1 MSFAVPLYLHNNST
15 LYHLFS
21 LLFIDNPI
29 PLRMNPT
36 LLLTVFFFL
45 FQNYN
50 LHKNLKNTYKCDMII
65 KDKANYWIL
74 DQIIDAEFEDI
85 K

>member
-1 MSFAVPLYLHNNST
+1 MQFLNFQDKRWIVVSKLNIHHVNNP
-15 LYHLFS
+15 
-21 LLFIDNPI
+21 D
-29 PLRMNPT
+29 
-36 LLLTVFFFL
+36 
-45 FQNYN
+45 
-50 LHKNLKNTYKCDMII
+50 NLKNTYKCDMII